1 MKQPSTRRL
10 FSYKLIK
17 TACAGCKKSRKAQ
30 RHETAFRLAKSSS
43 ASKHQEPQSVNT
55 MKQPSTRR
63 LFSYKLIKTACAG
76 CKKSRKAQRHETAF
90 RLAKSSSASKHQE
103 PQSVNTMKQ
112 PSTRRLFSYKLVKTA
127 CAGCKK
133 SRKAQRHE
141 TMFRLAKSSSASKH
155 HGCQRR
161 GKTVSASLS
170 RPRSRQRRLRARRP
184 QYQQYHG
191 ASRRVLPYR
200 HGRVVLGHRIVRFFE
215 NLVLYGLRQF
225 RSRRV
230 QRFIQNAI
238 GLCVLSVFGC
248 Y

>member
-1 MKQPSTRRL
+1 
-10 FSYKLIK
+10 
-17 TACAGCKKSRKAQ
+17 
-30 RHETAFRLAKSSS
+30 
-43 ASKHQEPQSVNT
+43 
-55 MKQPSTRR
+55 
-63 LFSYKLIKTACAG
+63 
-76 CKKSRKAQRHETAF
+76 
-90 RLAKSSSASKHQE
+90 
-103 PQSVNTMKQ
+103 MKQ

-141 TMFRLAKSSSASKH
+141 TTFRFAKSSTASKH

-191 ASRRVLPYR
+191 ARRRVLPYR
-200 HGRVVLGHRIVRFFE
+200 HGRVVHGHRNVRFCE

-230 QRFIQNAI
+230 QRFLQNAI

-248 Y
+248 YWHYRRCYCITKLLKNILTYWQYNSICIETIKISNTTKQWRKTV

>member
-1 MKQPSTRRL
+1 
-10 FSYKLIK
+10 
-17 TACAGCKKSRKAQ
+17 
-30 RHETAFRLAKSSS
+30 
-43 ASKHQEPQSVNT
+43 
-55 MKQPSTRR
+55 
-63 LFSYKLIKTACAG
+63 
-76 CKKSRKAQRHETAF
+76 
-90 RLAKSSSASKHQE
+90 
-103 PQSVNTMKQ
+103 MKQ

-141 TMFRLAKSSSASKH
+141 TTFRFAKSSTASKH

-191 ASRRVLPYR
+191 ARRRVLPYR
-200 HGRVVLGHRIVRFFE
+200 HGRVVHGHRNVRFFE

-225 RSRRV
+225 HHTVTIRTTIRIVKRKILI
-230 QRFIQNAI
+230 FIRIFFVCITVVNYQLIIVNFD
-238 GLCVLSVFGC
+238 LM

>member
-1 MKQPSTRRL
+1 MVLTDEQQFALPPKDIST
-10 FSYKLIK
+10 
-17 TACAGCKKSRKAQ
+17 
-30 RHETAFRLAKSSS
+30 
-43 ASKHQEPQSVNT
+43 
-55 MKQPSTRR
+55 
-63 LFSYKLIKTACAG
+63 
-76 CKKSRKAQRHETAF
+76 
-90 RLAKSSSASKHQE
+90 SKHQE

-141 TMFRLAKSSSASKH
+141 TAFCLAKSSSASKH

-191 ASRRVLPYR
+191 ARRRVLPYR
-200 HGRVVLGHRIVRFFE
+200 HGRVVHGHRNVRFFE

-230 QRFIQNAI
+230 QRFLQNAI

>member
-10 FSYKLIK
+10 FSYKQIK

-63 LFSYKLIKTACAG
+63 LFSYKQIKTACAG
-76 CKKSRKAQRHETAF
+76 CKKSRKAQRHETA
-90 RLAKSSSASKHQE
+90 
-103 PQSVNTMKQ
+103 
-112 PSTRRLFSYKLVKTA
+112 
-127 CAGCKK
+127 
-133 SRKAQRHE
+133 
-141 TMFRLAKSSSASKH
+141 FRLAKSSSASKH

-191 ASRRVLPYR
+191 ARRRVLPYR
-200 HGRVVLGHRIVRFFE
+200 HGRVVHGHRMFDFSRILFSMVYANSALGEYNGFYKMQSDYAFCRFSVAIDIIEDVIVYIKEHF
-215 NLVLYGLRQF
+215 NILT
-225 RSRRV
+225 
-230 QRFIQNAI
+230 I
-238 GLCVLSVFGC
+238 
-248 Y
+248 

>member
-17 TACAGCKKSRKAQ
+17 TACAGCKKAARRSDTKQ
-30 RHETAFRLAKSSS
+30 RFVL
-43 ASKHQEPQSVNT
+43 Q
-55 MKQPSTRR
+55 
-63 LFSYKLIKTACAG
+63 
-76 CKKSRKAQRHETAF
+76 
-90 RLAKSSSASKHQE
+90 
-103 PQSVNTMKQ
+103 
-112 PSTRRLFSYKLVKTA
+112 
-127 CAGCKK
+127 
-133 SRKAQRHE
+133 
-141 TMFRLAKSSSASKH
+141 KSSSASKH
-155 HGCQRR
+155 HGCQRG

-191 ASRRVLPYR
+191 ARRRVLPYR
-200 HGRVVLGHRIVRFFE
+200 HGRVVHGHRNVRFFE

-230 QRFIQNAI
+230 QRFLQNAI